1 MLSVPLLFSAAGCS
15 GGGGGVV
22 GAVVGVS
29 SMAATGGRS
38 SNSDRGSADSTTGTE
53 RKTKHKLR
61 TQIFF
66 QTTTGD
72 IRF

>member
-15 GGGGGVV
+15 GGSVGVV

-38 SNSDRGSADSTTGTE
+38 ANSGRGSADSTTGTE
-53 RKTKHKLR
+53 KKTKHKLR
-61 TQIFF
+61 AQIFF
-66 QTTTGD
+66 QTPIGD